1 MATTVF
7 SVTLEE
13 WSYIATTIGV
23 VVAVATYVKATL
35 AQGRQRSIDNAIRYW
50 DCHGKLFAPDGYMR
64 ANVKAMEAGIYKRDQ
79 TNHDMEMKFNE
90 FLSNC
95 EHVALLQKAGGVPKA
110 INAYMMGWFAK
121 KIFPELTD
129 REKAE
134 PYWEIA
140 VDFIRETKL
149 EAERLDAL
157 PKEKRIGYLKKNHFK

>member
-7 SVTLEE
+7 GVTLEE

-23 VVAVATYVKATL
+23 VVAVATYVTATL

-64 ANVKAMEAGIYKRDQ
+64 ANVKAMEAGTYKRDP
-79 TNHDMEMKFNE
+79 TDLAMEVKFNE

-157 PKEKRIGYLKKNHFK
+157 PKDERIAYLKQNHFK

>member
-1 MATTVF
+1 MAITVF
-7 SVTLEE
+7 CVTVEE
-13 WSYIATTIGV
+13 WSYIATTLGV
-23 VVAVATYVKATL
+23 VIAVVTYVTATC
-35 AQGRQRSIDNAIRYW
+35 AQKRQRSIDNAIRYW
-50 DCHGKLFAPDGYMR
+50 ECHGKLFAPDGYMR
-64 ANVKAMEAGIYKRDQ
+64 SNVKAMEAGTYKRNLD
-79 TNHDMEMKFNE
+79 DMEMEIKFNE

-121 KIFPELTD
+121 KILPELTD

-149 EAERLDAL
+149 EAERLDSL
-157 PKEKRIGYLKKNHFK
+157 PKEERLAYLRKNHFK